1 MAQLNIHITH
11 LYGMTETFGPVISLY
26 PFSSDAEAVAGT
38 VALAE
43 HAKLWAEPAAGCLVP
58 AARRVL
64 DRVGGDVHLGL
75 LVCGGNTT
83 LADVARWAG
92 LGAR

>member
-1 MAQLNIHITH
+1 
-11 LYGMTETFGPVISLY
+11 V
-26 PFSSDAEAVAGT
+26 SDAAAVAGT

-64 DRVGGDVHLGL
+64 EQVGEEAHLGL
-75 LVCGGNTT
+75 LVCGGNATF
-83 LADVARWAG
+83 ADVARWAT
-92 LGAR
+92 A